1 MRKTYMPLSLLA
13 ETSSELMGNRDYAAV
28 RQSEAKF
35 PSIGQHTKSEVERGK
50 RLNRLSDLV
59 ELEECFFVFGQL
71 GSKLVRRAP

>member
-1 MRKTYMPLSLLA
+1 
-13 ETSSELMGNRDYAAV
+13 MGNRDYAAA

-35 PSIGQHTKSEVERGK
+35 PSIGHTHTHTKSEVERK

-59 ELEECFFVFGQL
+59 ELEERFFVFSQL

>member
-1 MRKTYMPLSLLA
+1 
-13 ETSSELMGNRDYAAV
+13 MGNRDYAAV
-28 RQSEAKF
+28 RLGGKVPLHRTRTRILRVRSR
-35 PSIGQHTKSEVERGK
+35 GGK

>member
-1 MRKTYMPLSLLA
+1 
-13 ETSSELMGNRDYAAV
+13 MGNRDYAAV

-35 PSIGQHTKSEVERGK
+35 PSIGHATHAKSEVERGK

-59 ELEECFFVFGQL
+59 ELEECFFVFSQL